1 MTLEGNMPNEVYLS
15 REAANE
21 QARFELRKRW
31 SRDSPCAKP
40 QVEIEGEPGD
50 PILLEIDCLE
60 SRRHLSIIKSRR
72 AALATI
78 AVNSCDTGSLGGNSL
93 PTESERNT
101 RTAHDANREAA

>member
-1 MTLEGNMPNEVYLS
+1 LAGRFDGRTSAGLAKLGYNEHRPQMTLEGNMPNEVYLS

-72 AALATI
+72 AA
-78 AVNSCDTGSLGGNSL
+78 
-93 PTESERNT
+93 
-101 RTAHDANREAA
+101 